1 MKIPFYFQSRA
12 LSRHRGFSLVET
24 LVYLAIM
31 VLMVTACVGIF
42 GSLNTILAR
51 NAIERELTTSASV
64 TLERML
70 RDLRSAN
77 IVDLTPSTFN
87 VSPGT
92 LTLVQGAT
100 TTAYTLTG
108 GNVVVSVNGSAPYPL
123 TGDEITVDSL
133 VFSRYATS
141 TIELV
146 RVALTLST
154 HAKAAS
160 STRTFYT
167 SGVLRGAYE

>member
-1 MKIPFYFQSRA
+1 MKILNRFQPHITLRK
-12 LSRHRGFSLVET
+12 RGFSLVET
-24 LVYLAIM
+24 LVYLAVM
-31 VLMVTACVGIF
+31 VLMVTACIGIF
-42 GSLNTILAR
+42 SSLNTILAR
-51 NAIERELTTSASV
+51 NAVERELTTSASV

-70 RDLRSAN
+70 RDLRAAD

-92 LTLVQGAT
+92 LTLVQGTT

-108 GNVVVSVNGSAPYPL
+108 GSVFVTVNGASPYPL
-123 TGDEITVDSL
+123 TGDQVTVDSL